1 MPAAHVWHADAPTV
15 ENALDE
21 QLVHAV
27 APVEFEYVPVPHS
40 VHTPDAVDAPI
51 MHMLHWAGSE
61 APVVVVVNAV
71 GHCVQAELAG
81 ALE

>member
-1 MPAAHVWHADAPTV
+1 M
-15 ENALDE
+15 DE
-21 QLVHAV
+21 QLMHAV
-27 APVEFEYVPVPHS
+27 APVEVEYFPVPHS

-51 MHMLHWAGSE
+51 MHIVHWAGSV

-71 GHCVQAELAG
+71 GHWVQAELAG

>member
-1 MPAAHVWHADAPTV
+1 
-15 ENALDE
+15 
-21 QLVHAV
+21 
-27 APVEFEYVPVPHS
+27 VPHS

-51 MHMLHWAGSE
+51 MHMLHWEGSE